1 MEIDD
6 VMVKVGMT
14 SPKVHISYHW
24 YWYVI
29 NIYLLVVLRFG
40 HTEAGTLVDVILQ
53 LMHTVEAL
61 LKVYDPCGQ
70 GVHGSYP
77 VLE

>member
-1 MEIDD
+1 
-6 VMVKVGMT
+6 MT
-14 SPKVHISYHW
+14 TGHIE
-24 YWYVI
+24 
-29 NIYLLVVLRFG
+29 L
-40 HTEAGTLVDVILQ
+40 GTLVDVTLQ
-53 LMHTVEAL
+53 LMHVVEAL